1 MSTVVSNKRKRT
13 NSRDRSLDA
22 PHASPEEE
30 NESATK
36 RATMAKSPPNNV
48 KKARPPPQLYTALG
62 LTGWE
67 HEPTRI
73 RFKTILANAFQ
84 QVINGGYDR
93 TKRWK
98 NHTWPQRAKALLDFQ
113 EHIKKETG

>member
-13 NSRDRSLDA
+13 NSRDHSPDA
-22 PHASPEEE
+22 SHASPEEE

-48 KKARPPPQLYTALG
+48 KKVRPPPPLYTALG

-67 HEPTRI
+67 HEPIRI
-73 RFKTILANAFQ
+73 RYKTIFASAFQ
-84 QVINGGYDR
+84 HVINGGYDK
-93 TKRWK
+93 TKSWT
-98 NHTWPQRAKALLDFQ
+98 NHTLAQRAKALLDFQ
-113 EHIKKETG
+113 EYIKKATG